1 MFSKKPN
8 KANSRYTEPMG
19 KMKTET
25 CSWLITKLEI
35 QLFKY
40 L

>member
-1 MFSKKPN
+1 MF
-8 KANSRYTEPMG
+8 ALLGFLLNSRYTEPMG